1 MHLYVYP
8 SPHSGTFHPNKTG
21 ILALTMWS
29 PLTIYIIEGLRVI
42 FANISESS
50 SQLGNIYVNILL
62 ANLTA
67 MTFLI
72 TY

>member
-1 MHLYVYP
+1 MYLYLFVMHLYVYP

-50 SQLGNIYVNILL
+50 SQLGNI
-62 ANLTA
+62 
-67 MTFLI
+67 
-72 TY
+72 